1 MGVYEDK
8 KNKALDVELMSE
20 FFQHLPE
27 KAKYSKACLYSAE
40 INGCHSRTMRRA
52 HDEFP
57 DGARELITKS
67 KGNDGLEN
75 RRVEF
80 KNFLKKSGA
89 ISQSI
94 PNEMWWAIDVEL
106 IKRLFPSELK
116 SWRKNELACFFAARV
131 NGKQVKTM
139 RRAHEAFEKE
149 AIGLIRQTTREDDDL
164 IQIRMERCKGFIRNY
179 YRGS

>member
-8 KNKALDVELMSE
+8 KNRALDVELMSE

-40 INGCHSRTMRRA
+40 INRCHSRTMRRA
-52 HDEFP
+52 HGEFK
-57 DGARELITKS
+57 DGARELIAKS

-80 KNFLKKSGA
+80 KDFLKESGA

-94 PNEMWWAIDVEL
+94 PNKMCWAIDVEL
-106 IKRLFPSELK
+106 IKRLFPSVWK
-116 SWRKNELACFFAARV
+116 SGRKNELACFFAAGV
-131 NGKQVKTM
+131 NGKKVKIM
-139 RRAHEAFEKE
+139 RQAHEEFEKE
-149 AIGLIRQTTREDDDL
+149 AIGLIRQSTTDDDDP

-179 YRGS
+179 YRDS